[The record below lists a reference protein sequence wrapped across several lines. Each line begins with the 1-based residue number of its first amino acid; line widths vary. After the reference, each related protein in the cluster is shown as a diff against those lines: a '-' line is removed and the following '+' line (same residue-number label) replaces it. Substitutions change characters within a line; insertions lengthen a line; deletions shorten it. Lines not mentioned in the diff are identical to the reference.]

1 LATLEFFYDF
11 VSPYSYLASTRV
23 EAEVRRIG
31 GEVRF
36 RPFLLG
42 GVLKATGNRAPIETP
57 AKGRHMWVD
66 LQRWARRLGVAINI
80 PPVFPTLT
88 VLPLRVALAS
98 EKAGGVPDMGK
109 AQGGLIP
116 LTHAM
121 FHAYWVEGRDISQ
134 PAVVQEVARRAGLD
148 GAALLA
154 EAPSFKEPLARQ
166 TQEAVDRGTYG
177 APTFFVGDEMFVGN
191 DRLDFALEALAAEI
205 GPSRG
210 RP

>member
-1 LATLEFFYDF
+1 MATLEFFYDF

-23 EAEVRRIG
+23 EGLVARTGATLRW
-31 GEVRF
+31 

-57 AKGRHMWVD
+57 AKGTHMWVD
-66 LQRWARRLGVAINI
+66 LQRWARRLGVSINI
-80 PPVFPTLT
+80 PSVFPTLT

-98 EKAGGVPDMGK
+98 EKSGGVPDTGK

-116 LTHAM
+116 FTHAM

-148 GAALLA
+148 GSSLLA
-154 EAPSFKEPLARQ
+154 EAPRFKESLAKQ

-177 APTFFVGDEMFVGN
+177 APTFFVGKEMFVGN
-191 DRLDFALEALAAEI
+191 DRLDFALEALAADL
-205 GPSRG
+205 GPNRD